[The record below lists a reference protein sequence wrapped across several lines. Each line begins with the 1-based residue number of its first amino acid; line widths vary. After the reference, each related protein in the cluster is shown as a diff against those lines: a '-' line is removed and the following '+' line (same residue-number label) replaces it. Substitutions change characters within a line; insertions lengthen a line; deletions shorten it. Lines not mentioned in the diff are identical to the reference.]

1 MNRNDLRRVDMNLLV
16 IFEALMFERN
26 LTRVAE
32 KLFMGQPAVSAA
44 LVRLRDLFDDPL
56 LMRNGRVMEPTA
68 RALAILRELQ
78 PAMDTISCAVSR
90 AKEFDPATSCGVF
103 RIGLSDDAE
112 FGLFPPLLRHLQDE
126 APGITVIVRRANYLL
141 MPALL
146 ASGEISVGVSYT
158 TDLPAN
164 AKRKK
169 LRDIGCKVLRG
180 DERPGA
186 LTLEEYCARPHAM
199 VSFSGDLSGNI
210 DLDLAKV
217 GRARRVVLGVPQF
230 SGLRALLVSTEMI
243 ATVPDYAACAL
254 VQGCGLRAEDP
265 PFPIDPAQLSMAW
278 SGVHDNDPAEKW
290 LRSRISQFMSASLDT
305 PPVACQKTQ

>member
-32 KLFMGQPAVSAA
+32 KLFMGQPAISAA
-44 LVRLRDLFDDPL
+44 LARLRDLFDDPL
-56 LMRNGRVMEPTA
+56 LLRNGRAMEPTA
-68 RALAILRELQ
+68 RALAILKELQ
-78 PAMDTISCAVSR
+78 PALDTISGAVSR
-90 AKEFDPATSCGVF
+90 AKEFDPASSCDVF

-112 FGLFPPLLRHLQDE
+112 FGLFPPLLTQLREE
-126 APGITVIVRRANYLL
+126 APGIIVVVRRANFLL

-146 ASGEISVGVSYT
+146 ASGEISVGISYT
-158 TDLPAN
+158 TELPAN

-169 LRDIGCKVLRG
+169 LRDIGVKVLRG
-180 DERPGA
+180 DQRPGE
-186 LTLEEYCARPHAM
+186 LTLDDYCARPHTM

-217 GRARRVVLGVPQF
+217 GRARRVVVAVPQF
-230 SGLRALLVSTEMI
+230 SGLRQLLAGTELI

-254 VQGCGLRAEDP
+254 VEGGALRAEDP
-265 PFPIDPAQLSMAW
+265 PFPIEPAELSMVW
-278 SGVHDNDPAEKW
+278 SGVHDNDPAERW
-290 LRSRISQFMSASLDT
+290 LRARITRFMSQET
-305 PPVACQKTQ
+305 RPMP

>member
-32 KLFMGQPAVSAA
+32 KLFMGQPAISAA
-44 LVRLRDLFDDPL
+44 LARLRDLFDDPL
-56 LMRNGRVMEPTA
+56 LLRSGRAMEPTA
-68 RALAILRELQ
+68 RALAILKELQ
-78 PAMDTISCAVSR
+78 PALDTISGAVSR
-90 AKEFDPATSCGVF
+90 AKEFDPASSCEVF

-112 FGLFPPLLRHLQDE
+112 FGLFPPLLTQLREE
-126 APGITVIVRRANYLL
+126 APGIIVVVRRANFLL

-146 ASGEISVGVSYT
+146 ASGEISVGISYT
-158 TDLPAN
+158 TELPAN

-169 LRDIGCKVLRG
+169 LRDIGVKVLRG
-180 DERPGA
+180 DQRPGE
-186 LTLEEYCARPHAM
+186 LTLDDYCARPHTM

-217 GRARRVVLGVPQF
+217 GRARRVVVAVPQF
-230 SGLRALLVSTEMI
+230 SGLRQLLAGTELI

-254 VQGCGLRAEDP
+254 VEGGALRAEDP
-265 PFPIDPAQLSMAW
+265 PFPIEPAELSMVW
-278 SGVHDNDPAEKW
+278 SGVHDNDPAERW
-290 LRSRISQFMSASLDT
+290 LRARITRFMSHET
-305 PPVACQKTQ
+305 RPMP

>member
-16 IFEALMFERN
+16 IFESLMFERN

-32 KLFMGQPAVSAA
+32 KLFMGQPAISAA
-44 LVRLRDLFDDPL
+44 LARLRDLFDDPL
-56 LMRNGRVMEPTA
+56 LLRNGRAMEPTA
-68 RALAILRELQ
+68 RALDILKELQ
-78 PAMDTISCAVSR
+78 PALDTISGAVSR
-90 AKEFDPATSCGVF
+90 AKEFDPATSCDIF
-103 RIGLSDDAE
+103 RLGLSDDAE
-112 FGLFPPLLRHLQDE
+112 FGLFPPLLNQLREE
-126 APGITVIVRRANYLL
+126 APGIIVVVRRANYLL

-146 ASGEISVGVSYT
+146 ASGEISVGISYT

-180 DERPGA
+180 DKRPGTLSLDDYCERPH
-186 LTLEEYCARPHAM
+186 TM

-217 GRARRVVLGVPQF
+217 GRARRVVVAVPQF
-230 SGLRALLVSTEMI
+230 SGLRALLAGTELI

-254 VQGCGLRAEDP
+254 VEGCALRAEDP
-265 PFPIDPAQLSMAW
+265 PFPIEPAELSMVW
-278 SGVHDNDPAEKW
+278 SGVHDNDPAERW
-290 LRSRISQFMSASLDT
+290 LRSRITEFMSQET
-305 PPVACQKTQ
+305 RPMP

>member
-32 KLFMGQPAVSAA
+32 KLFMGQPAISAA
-44 LVRLRDLFDDPL
+44 LARLRDLFDDPL
-56 LMRNGRVMEPTA
+56 LLRNGRAMEPTA
-68 RALAILRELQ
+68 RALAILKELQ
-78 PAMDTISCAVSR
+78 PALDTISGAVSR
-90 AKEFDPATSCGVF
+90 AKEFDPASSCDVF

-112 FGLFPPLLRHLQDE
+112 FGLFPPLLTQLREE
-126 APGITVIVRRANYLL
+126 APGIIVVVRRANFLL

-158 TDLPAN
+158 TELPAN

-169 LRDIGCKVLRG
+169 LRDIGVKVLRG
-180 DERPGA
+180 DQRPGE
-186 LTLEEYCARPHAM
+186 LTLDDYCARPHTM

-217 GRARRVVLGVPQF
+217 GRARRVVVAVPQF
-230 SGLRALLVSTEMI
+230 SGLRQLLAGTELI

-254 VQGCGLRAEDP
+254 VEGGALRAEDP
-265 PFPIDPAQLSMAW
+265 PFPIEPAELSMVW
-278 SGVHDNDPAEKW
+278 SGVHDNDPAERW
-290 LRSRISQFMSASLDT
+290 LRARITRFMSHET
-305 PPVACQKTQ
+305 RPMP